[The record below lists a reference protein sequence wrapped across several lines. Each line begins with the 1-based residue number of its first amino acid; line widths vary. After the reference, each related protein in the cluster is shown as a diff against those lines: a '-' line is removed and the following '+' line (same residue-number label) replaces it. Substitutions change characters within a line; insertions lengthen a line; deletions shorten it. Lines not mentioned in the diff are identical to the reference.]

1 MPEISNNKRNTLLMK
16 DKINK
21 YIFETKTKNDNNDN
35 YLLNEHELKRNKTQ
49 ILSKS
54 KKNKNSIQ
62 SKLITKIDFL
72 FKLLI
77 FINLYF
83 HISPI
88 TITTSFKKIKQ
99 KYKILNYKFFKS
111 PSSIKIND
119 VSYGLSSSNTF
130 ASNSNITGDGTSLFY
145 NSNGGS
151 GSNSFVFSF

>member
-77 FINLYF
+77 FI
-83 HISPI
+83 II
-88 TITTSFKKIKQ
+88 
-99 KYKILNYKFFKS
+99 
-111 PSSIKIND
+111 
-119 VSYGLSSSNTF
+119 
-130 ASNSNITGDGTSLFY
+130 
-145 NSNGGS
+145 
-151 GSNSFVFSF
+151 